1 MYVFN
6 TCFCTNVECPDE
18 GFRLTGMDILLKG
31 SLDIQNYYIQ
41 HQGSFQVL
49 LLTVV
54 QTSLLFTGCGP

>member
-1 MYVFN
+1 
-6 TCFCTNVECPDE
+6 
-18 GFRLTGMDILLKG
+18 MDILLKG